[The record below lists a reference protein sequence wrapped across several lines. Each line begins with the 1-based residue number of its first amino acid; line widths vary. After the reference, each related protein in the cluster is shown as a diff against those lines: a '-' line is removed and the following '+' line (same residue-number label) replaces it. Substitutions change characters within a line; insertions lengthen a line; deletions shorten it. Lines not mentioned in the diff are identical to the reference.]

1 MRGQLAY
8 DARLAGEKHKEVYY
22 RFGAYLLMDF
32 LSRPDFIA
40 YCHQHKY
47 SVSRL
52 VIKALFRPLNVAW
65 TIRSQEELDLCK
77 NDFDLFIF
85 EGFTPKA

>member
-1 MRGQLAY
+1 M
-8 DARLAGEKHKEVYY
+8 HH
-22 RFGAYLLMDF
+22 LLTNVIC
-32 LSRPDFIA
+32 RPDFIA